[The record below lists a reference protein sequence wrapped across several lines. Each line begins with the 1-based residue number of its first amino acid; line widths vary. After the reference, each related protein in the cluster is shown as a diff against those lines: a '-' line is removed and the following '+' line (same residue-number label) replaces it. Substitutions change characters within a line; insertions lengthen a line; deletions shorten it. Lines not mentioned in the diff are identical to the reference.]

1 MKVGVSVHYL
11 LIIMTNFKKRGQ
23 SIIDE
28 ISENLKR
35 TIKKYNEIEQDE
47 ESVGGLI
54 EYQNEK
60 NPPDSAKEEILKTK
74 INNTNTYNS
83 NNNNNTNY
91 DNNNKAY
98 NYGLNEKDSMS
109 NLPFNNKTDGS
120 SIKNKVKK
128 FINDIDNLS
137 SNMTKDFENIEELLE
152 GIDKDLEILNK
163 N

>member
-1 MKVGVSVHYL
+1 
-11 LIIMTNFKKRGQ
+11 MTNFKKRGQ

-35 TIKKYNEIEQDE
+35 TIKKYNEIENDE

-54 EYQNEK
+54 EYENEK
-60 NPPDSAKEEILKTK
+60 NHPDLAKEEILKTN
-74 INNTNTYNS
+74 INNTKTNNNTY
-83 NNNNNTNY
+83 NNNNTNY
-91 DNNNKAY
+91 NNNSKAY

-109 NLPFNNKTDGS
+109 NLPFNTKTDGS

-137 SNMTKDFENIEELLE
+137 TNMTKDFENIEQLLE
-152 GIDKDLEILNK
+152 AIDKDLEILNK